1 MTIGIAVVIIVATI
15 LSYLHMYGVLLDNTR
30 LDLLHSMTIRGRA
43 ESDQFQLAEH
53 QSSMVR
59 DDFLRRLLVLGD
71 QDPQAE
77 FDRLFVREAD
87 GLIRVRPE
95 LNDYRHH
102 ATAFLRHDV
111 LLTPDLRRRFVVG
124 WQILDQWG
132 PMLTNRFFSGFI
144 NMPEQLSINFCPSAD
159 WGRSATRDIDI
170 YSYETVW
177 RSTPEKNPQRA
188 TFWTSVYFDEGA
200 KEWMVSCVTPGDLQS
215 RWLMSAGQD
224 VILSD
229 LIRRTA
235 GDRST
240 GMWNFIIDH
249 NRHLIAHPHL
259 SESIAQAGG
268 NLHLDHLQ
276 DQNFV
281 AMANAVLQTSG
292 TAVIESPDHKNFLGV
307 TRIVGPDWYFITVL
321 PKSILVNNALTTA
334 YTILLL
340 GVCSLVLELLIVA
353 YILRR
358 QIAEPI
364 RSFVAATDRV
374 SHGDFNV
381 RLDHSR
387 DDELGCL
394 AASINR
400 MARAVGKR
408 DAAIAQQLTE
418 LELAKENAEKANQ
431 AKAEFLGT
439 MSHELRTPL
448 NGVIGMTELLIGTPL
463 NALQR
468 EYVETVSLSGRSL
481 LAIIDDILDFTK
493 LDAGKL
499 RLEPRPTDLEK
510 VMASVIALLHPNA
523 DRKALRLVSEVAEG
537 MPKRVYADPARVR
550 QVLTNLVSNALK
562 FTEAGSVT
570 VRLSCCHALD
580 GKAEIHLAVTDTGP
594 GISPENIPLLG
605 EKFRQLDSTYARRH
619 GGTGL
624 GLAITRSLLTLMD
637 GELHVTSEVGR
648 GSTFTAIMRLRL
660 ST

>member
-1 MTIGIAVVIIVATI
+1 MTIRIAVVIIIATI
-15 LSYLHMYGVLLDNTR
+15 LSYLHMYRVLLETTR
-30 LDLLHSMTIRGRA
+30 VDLLHSMTIRGRA
-43 ESDQFQLAEH
+43 ESDQFQLAEQ
-53 QSSMVR
+53 QSRLVR
-59 DDFLRRLLVLGD
+59 DDFLRRLAALGD

-87 GLIRVRPE
+87 GPIRVRPE
-95 LNDYRHH
+95 LNDDRLH
-102 ATAFLRHDV
+102 ATAFVRHDV
-111 LLTPDLRRRFVVG
+111 ALTPDLRRRFVVG

-144 NMPEQLSINFCPSAD
+144 NMPEQLWINFCSRAD
-159 WGRSATRDIDI
+159 GGRSPTRDIDV
-170 YSYETVW
+170 YRYETVW

-188 TFWTSVYFDEGA
+188 TSWTSVYFNEGA
-200 KEWMVSCVTPGDLQS
+200 KEWMVSCATPGDLAG

-224 VILSD
+224 VTLSD
-229 LIRRTA
+229 LILRTA
-235 GDRST
+235 GERST
-240 GMWNFIIDH
+240 GMWNFIINH
-249 NRHLIAHPHL
+249 NRQLIAHPHL
-259 SESIAQAGG
+259 SETIAQAGG
-268 NLHLDHLQ
+268 NLDLDHLQ
-276 DQNFV
+276 DADLV
-281 AMANAVLQTSG
+281 AMADAVLQTTG
-292 TAVIESPDHKNFLGV
+292 TTVIESPDQQNFLGV

-321 PKSILVNNALTTA
+321 PKSLLVNNALTTT

-340 GVCSLVLELLIVA
+340 GICSLVLELLIVA

-358 QIAEPI
+358 EIAEPI
-364 RSFVAATDRV
+364 RSFVTATERV

-381 RLDHSR
+381 SLDHSR

-400 MARAVGKR
+400 MAQAVGKR

-448 NGVIGMTELLIGTPL
+448 NGVIGMTELLSSTPL

-499 RLEPRPTDLEK
+499 RLEPHPTDLEK
-510 VMASVIALLHPNA
+510 VVASVIALLHPEA
-523 DRKALRLVSEVAEG
+523 DRKALQLVSEVADS

-570 VRLSCCHALD
+570 VRLSCFHALD
-580 GKAEIHLAVTDTGP
+580 GTAEIHLAVTDTGP
-594 GISPENIPLLG
+594 GISRENIPLLG
-605 EKFRQLDSTYARRH
+605 EKFRQLDSTYTRRH

-624 GLAITRSLLTLMD
+624 GLAITRSLLMLMD
-637 GELHVTSEVGR
+637 GELQITSDVGR